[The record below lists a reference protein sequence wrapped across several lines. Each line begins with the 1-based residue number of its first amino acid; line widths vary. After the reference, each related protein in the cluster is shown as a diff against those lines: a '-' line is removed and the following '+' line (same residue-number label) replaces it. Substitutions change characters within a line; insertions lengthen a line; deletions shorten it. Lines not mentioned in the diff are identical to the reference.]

1 MSEIIGVYS
10 LDDSFSEHMS
20 LTLYPDSFP
29 VRWSLCNLTANFMA
43 EYFGEL
49 FPDADA
55 DERLLS
61 REEISGAVGYVLNEL
76 VENAVK
82 FNLNGDIT
90 VTVGLGREDLV
101 CLVSNQ
107 IPNASVPKLR
117 QKLLELT
124 QEDPGEL
131 LRRQAEANFED
142 AESSGSGLGYLIIM
156 NDYGVSLG
164 WKLDPITSTSYSIKT
179 MARIPILREGSR
191 MEIKGGN
198 YRVWYDPNEV
208 TVYFEGILRLGG
220 PQEYQPIENL
230 LDKVLESNTTKIT
243 LDLRALNFLNSSGIN
258 VLYKFAIATRKKGEL
273 QLGVRGSKNVPWQ
286 GKSLPNLKK
295 FNQNFELTLVD

>member
-20 LTLYPDSFP
+20 LTLYPDSFA

-49 FPDADA
+49 FPDSDA
-55 DERLLS
+55 EDRLIS
-61 REEISGAVGYVLNEL
+61 REEISGAIGYVLNEL

-82 FNLNGDIT
+82 FNQNGDIN
-90 VTVGLGREDLV
+90 VTVGIGKEDLV

-107 IPNASVPKLR
+107 IVNTAVPMLR
-117 QKLLELT
+117 EKLLELT
-124 QEDPGEL
+124 QEEPGEL
-131 LRRQAEANFED
+131 LRRQAEANAD
-142 AESSGSGLGYLIIM
+142 DPDSTGSGLGYLIIM

-164 WKLDPITSTSYSIKT
+164 WKLDPVSANSVCIRT
-179 MARIPILREGSR
+179 MARLPILKERSR

-198 YRVWYDPNEV
+198 YRVWYDPTEV
-208 TVYFEGILRLGG
+208 TVFFEGILRLSGT
-220 PQEYQPIENL
+220 QEYQPIEEL
-230 LDKVLESNTTKIT
+230 LEKVLLTNPKIVT
-243 LDLRALNFLNSSGIN
+243 LDLRGLNFLNSSGIN

-273 QLGVRGSKNVPWQ
+273 QLVVRGSKNIPWQ

-295 FNQNFELTLVD
+295 FNSNFEMILCD

>member
-55 DERLLS
+55 DDRLLS

-107 IPNASVPKLR
+107 VPNASVPGLR

-142 AESSGSGLGYLIIM
+142 EQSSGSGLGYLIIM

-164 WKLDPITSTSYSIKT
+164 WKLDPITNSSYSLKT
-179 MARIPILREGSR
+179 MARIPILNERSR

-198 YRVWYDPNEV
+198 YRVWYDANEV

-220 PQEYQPIENL
+220 PQEYMPIENL
-230 LDKVLESNTTKIT
+230 LDKVLESGPNKIT

-273 QLGVRGSKNVPWQ
+273 QLLVRGSKNVPWQ

>member
-20 LTLYPDSFP
+20 LTLYPDSFA
-29 VRWSLCNLTANFMA
+29 VRWNLCNLTANFMA

-49 FPDADA
+49 FPEIDGE
-55 DERLLS
+55 ERLIS
-61 REEISGAVGYVLNEL
+61 RDEVSGAIGYVLNEL

-82 FNLNGDIT
+82 FNQHGDIN
-90 VTVGLGREDLV
+90 VTVGIGREDLV

-107 IPNASVPKLR
+107 ITNASVPALREKLN
-117 QKLLELT
+117 ELT

-131 LRRQAEANFED
+131 LRRQAEANAED
-142 AESSGSGLGYLIIM
+142 ADNAGSGLGYLIIM

-164 WKLDPITSTSYSIKT
+164 WKLDPISVNSFSIKT
-179 MARIPILREGSR
+179 MARIPILKERSR

-198 YRVWYDPNEV
+198 YRVWYDPDDI
-208 TVYFEGILRLGG
+208 TVHLEGILRLSGA
-220 PQEYQPIENL
+220 QEYAPIEEL
-230 LDKVLESNTTKIT
+230 LEKVLNTNPKTIT
-243 LDLRALNFLNSSGIN
+243 LDVRALNFLNSSGIN
-258 VLYKFAIATRKKGEL
+258 VLYKFAIATRKRGEL
-273 QLGVRGSKNVPWQ
+273 QLVVRGSKTIPWQ

-295 FNQNFELTLVD
+295 FNQNFEMILCD

>member
-29 VRWSLCNLTANFMA
+29 LRWSLCSLTANFMA

-49 FPDADA
+49 FPESDR
-55 DERLLS
+55 ENRLLS
-61 REEISGAVGYVLNEL
+61 RDEISGAVGYVLNEL

-82 FNLNGDIT
+82 FNQDGDIN

-107 IPNASVPKLR
+107 IRNSAVPGLR
-117 QKLLELT
+117 EKLLELT
-124 QEDPGEL
+124 QDDPGEL
-131 LRRQAEANFED
+131 LRRQVEANAED
-142 AESSGSGLGYLIIM
+142 EESTGSGLGYLIIM

-164 WKLDPITSTSYSIKT
+164 WKLDPISPTSFSIKT
-179 MARIPILREGSR
+179 MARVPILNERSR

-198 YRVWYDPNEV
+198 YRVWYDPSEV
-208 TVYFEGILRLGG
+208 TVFFEGILRLSGA
-220 PQEYQPIENL
+220 QEYQPIEDL
-230 LDKVLESNTTKIT
+230 LDKVLASDPRVVT
-243 LDLRALNFLNSSGIN
+243 LDLRALSFLNSSGIN
-258 VLYKFAIATRKKGEL
+258 VLYKFAIATRKRGDL
-273 QLGVRGSKNVPWQ
+273 QLVVRGSKGVPWQ

-295 FNQNFELTLVD
+295 FNNNFELTLLD